1 MTARLSTF
9 RILPRKDDGANTV
22 TLQAVVRDTMITSLT
37 ITPQDLYVGTLEQ
50 AMLLAENIAISSP
63 IELLEMVA
71 FRLWLWRQN
80 LVNELQTLERT
91 LSHDPVL
98 EAKDKMSRDKD
109 EWYRFLQHVSH
120 LTVH

>member
-37 ITPQDLYVGTLEQ
+37 ITPQDLYVGTLEK
-50 AMLLAENIAISSP
+50 AILLAENIATSSP
-63 IELLEMVA
+63 VELLEMVA

-109 EWYRFLQHVSH
+109 EWYHFLQHVSH